1 MPVLKVLLIT
11 ALGFYLALD
20 RVDLLGENARIY
32 MNSMVF
38 FVFNPALVGGSLS
51 RTVTFESFLKLGFM
65 PFNILIT
72 FLIGSALGWL
82 LIKLTKPPQH
92 IRGLILGAC
101 AAGNMGNLPLI
112 IVPAICKE
120 KASPFGDPV
129 ACQSYG
135 LAYAS
140 LSMAIGAIYLWSYVY
155 NIVRIYANQDD
166 PKHDTLNTNS
176 ELSERLL
183 PSKAFDESKEHIP
196 FFTRIK
202 QDFIAFSEK
211 INLKKL
217 LAPSTTGAIVGFVIG
232 MVPQMRGLLVG
243 NEAPLR
249 VLQDSAS
256 LLGDAAIPVTT
267 LILGANLLKG
277 LKGSGIRIPIVGGII
292 AIRYIVLPIVGVF
305 IVKGAVRAGLVSSDP
320 LYQFV
325 LLLQYAMPPAM
336 NIGTITQLFGAGQNE
351 CSVIMLWTY
360 SLASVALTLWST
372 YFMWVVG

>member
-1 MPVLKVLLIT
+1 
-11 ALGFYLALD
+11 
-20 RVDLLGENARIY
+20 
-32 MNSMVF
+32 
-38 FVFNPALVGGSLS
+38 
-51 RTVTFESFLKLGFM
+51 
-65 PFNILIT
+65 
-72 FLIGSALGWL
+72 
-82 LIKLTKPPQH
+82 
-92 IRGLILGAC
+92 
-101 AAGNMGNLPLI
+101 MGNLPLI

-120 KASPFGDPV
+120 KASPFGDPA

-155 NIVRIYANQDD
+155 NIVRIYANQND
-166 PKHDTLNTNS
+166 PKHNALSSNPG
-176 ELSERLL
+176 LSEHLL
-183 PSKAFDESKEHIP
+183 PSKDYEQQHLDVAKEQVSLL
-196 FFTRIK
+196 TRIRRG
-202 QDFIAFSEK
+202 FNRFSDK

-256 LLGDAAIPVTT
+256 LLGDAAIPATT

-277 LKGSGIRIPIVGGII
+277 LTGSGIRLPIVGGII
-292 AIRYIVLPIVGVF
+292 AIRYVVLPVLGAF
-305 IVKGAVRAGLVSSDP
+305 IVKGAIRAGLVSSDP

-351 CSVIMLWTY
+351 CSVIMLWAY

-372 YFMWVVG
+372 YFMWLVG